1 MDLSSIQFLTSSV
14 TYQEFALRS
23 QELLTYQ
30 HQPEDSELRQLAEDT
45 FFNLAVEYL
54 IQAGIPQQE
63 AEQFCNDPSNAIELA
78 MRVASIL
85 GPAYE

>member
-1 MDLSSIQFLTSSV
+1 MDLNSIQFLTSSV
-14 TYQEFALRS
+14 TYQELALRS

-54 IQAGIPQQE
+54 TQAGVSRQE
-63 AEQFCNDPSNAIELA
+63 AEQFCNDPDSATELA

-85 GPAYE
+85 GPAY